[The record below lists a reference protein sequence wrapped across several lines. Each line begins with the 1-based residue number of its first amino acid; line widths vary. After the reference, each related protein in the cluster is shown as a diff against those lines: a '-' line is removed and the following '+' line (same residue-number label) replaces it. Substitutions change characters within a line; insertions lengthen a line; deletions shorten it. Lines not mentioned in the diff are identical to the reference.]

1 MLGIGIG
8 ATYVTCQRQEP
19 YPINVSKTILV
30 SSVGLLIV
38 LISSLVLVPLNGY
51 RMSKAFGY
59 AWIALYLVTMVANL
73 VVEFRS

>member
-19 YPINVSKTILV
+19 YPINVSNTILV

-59 AWIALYLVTMVANL
+59 AWIAIYLATMVANL
-73 VVEFRS
+73 VVEFSS